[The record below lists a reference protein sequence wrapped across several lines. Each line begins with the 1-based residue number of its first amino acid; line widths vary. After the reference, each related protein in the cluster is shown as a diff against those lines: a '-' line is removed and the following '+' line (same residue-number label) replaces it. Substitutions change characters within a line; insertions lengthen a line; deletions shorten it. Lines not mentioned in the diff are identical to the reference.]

1 MCVAHL
7 GKVADDV
14 VKLAGGLGQDV
25 EHEWLN
31 VKVDSLMVDE
41 KLAEQG
47 QILTIKLRRASAWVW
62 KGRW

>member
-1 MCVAHL
+1 MCVAYL
-7 GKVADDV
+7 GKVTNDV

-25 EHEWLN
+25 EYEWLN
-31 VKVDSLMVDE
+31 IKVDSLVIDE

-47 QILTIKLRRASAWVW
+47 QILTIKLRQASAWVW